1 MLHLGLWEQ
10 GRRRSGSVD
19 DEGKETQN
27 SYQQL
32 SSENGRAA
40 WFLNACRTLCIQ
52 DELDVLS
59 LSGHGLSGPL

>member
-1 MLHLGLWEQ
+1 M
-10 GRRRSGSVD
+10 D